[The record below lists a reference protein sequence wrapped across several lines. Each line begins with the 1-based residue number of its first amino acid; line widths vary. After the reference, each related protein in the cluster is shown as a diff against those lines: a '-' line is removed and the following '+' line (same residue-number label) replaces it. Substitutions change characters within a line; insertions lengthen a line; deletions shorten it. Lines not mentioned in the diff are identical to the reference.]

1 MAYDVNKLAR
11 LKDLKAAA
19 AKTKADYEAKI
30 KAITVPTYDLVKDE
44 TAGDFAAVYHLT
56 KDGANIGVPINIPKD
71 MVVQDGSVVENPD
84 AQHQGTFIKLVL
96 QNVKDPLYIDVGGLI
111 EYVTS
116 GSEKGDIVYVTVDP
130 TSHKVTATIT
140 DGTITKAK
148 LAQEVQDVLTS
159 VANKVDK
166 EDGKGL
172 STNDYTTAE
181 KTKLTGISEGATKT
195 AASDTNGNIKI
206 DGVETKVYTEPADV
220 VHGAIAE
227 DAEVTEMLNEVFGTA
242 E

>member
-30 KAITVPTYDLVKDE
+30 NAITVPTYDLVKDE
-44 TAGDFAAVYHLT
+44 TSGDFAAVYHLT
-56 KDGANIGVPINIPKD
+56 KDGKNVGVPINIPKD
-71 MVVQDGSVVENPD
+71 MVVSEGSVVENPD
-84 AQHQGTFIKLVL
+84 ASHQGTFIKLVL

-116 GSEKGDIVYVTVDP
+116 GSAKGDMVYVTVNQ
-130 TSHKVTATIT
+130 TTHQVTATIT

-148 LAQEVQDVLTS
+148 LVKEVQDVLTS

-166 EDGKGL
+166 VSGKGL

-181 KTKLTGISEGATKT
+181 KTKLSGITAGANKV

-206 DGVETKVYTEPADV
+206 DGTETTVYTEPSDV
-220 VHGAIAE
+220 VHGAIAA
-227 DAEVTEMLNEVFGTA
+227 DADVTEMLTEVFGA
-242 E
+242 

>member
-30 KAITVPTYDLVKDE
+30 KAITVPAYDLVKDE
-44 TAGDFAAVYHLT
+44 TSGDFAAVYHLT
-56 KDGANIGVPINIPKD
+56 KDGQNVGVPINIPKD
-71 MVVQDGSVVENPD
+71 MVVSDGAVVENPD
-84 AQHQGTFIKLVL
+84 DEHQGTFIKLVL

-116 GSEKGDIVYVTVDP
+116 GSEKGDMVFVTVDP

-148 LAQEVQDVLTS
+148 LEDSVQKTLDA

-181 KTKLTGISEGATKT
+181 KEKLAGISTGATKV

-206 DGVETKVYTEPADV
+206 DGVETTVYTEPDDV
-220 VHGAIAE
+220 VHGAIAA
-227 DAEVTEMLNEVFGTA
+227 DADVTEMLNEVFGTA